1 MKIKRIDEMQK
12 YILQNTSVTID
23 KLCEEFGVS
32 KNTIRRDID
41 ELCASG
47 IIKKVY
53 GGVTAIVK
61 APTSF
66 EERGNE
72 NSDQKHRIGKAAAKL
87 VKKDDSIFIDSGTTT
102 FQMVP
107 YLSECGGIN
116 VFTNNIKAVFAAYP
130 IESIHLYSLPG
141 TLNPKTNSLIGADTT
156 KAIEKYNINKAFL
169 ASTGLTFE
177 SGVTNS
183 EQMEYDIKRAVI
195 EKSTKTYLL
204 IDSTKFGKVS
214 LITFASI
221 GDFDAVITDKMP
233 AQEYVDLLKENNVE
247 LIIADE

>member
-61 APTSF
+61 APPSF

-87 VKKDDSIFIDSGTTT
+87 V
-102 FQMVP
+102 
-107 YLSECGGIN
+107 E
-116 VFTNNIKAVFAAYP
+116 KA
-130 IESIHLYSLPG
+130 E
-141 TLNPKTNSLIGADTT
+141 
-156 KAIEKYNINKAFL
+156 
-169 ASTGLTFE
+169 
-177 SGVTNS
+177 
-183 EQMEYDIKRAVI
+183 
-195 EKSTKTYLL
+195 
-204 IDSTKFGKVS
+204 
-214 LITFASI
+214 
-221 GDFDAVITDKMP
+221 
-233 AQEYVDLLKENNVE
+233 
-247 LIIADE
+247 